1 MDEQNQINN
10 YDARVVQTVRN
21 LKKVPSRYS
30 DSDSSAST
38 NNQNVVNSS
47 EKSEE
52 EKYFFIC
59 NIQRFKE
66 SKIRGQCKRAN
77 KQHFEIRFSC

>member
-1 MDEQNQINN
+1 MGDQNQNMN

-21 LKKVPSRYS
+21 LKKAPSRHS

-38 NNQNVVNSS
+38 NNQNINSS

-52 EKYFFIC
+52 DKY
-59 NIQRFKE
+59 
-66 SKIRGQCKRAN
+66 
-77 KQHFEIRFSC
+77 

>member
-1 MDEQNQINN
+1 MDEQNQNSK

-38 NNQNVVNSS
+38 NNQNVNSS

-52 EKYFFIC
+52 EK
-59 NIQRFKE
+59 
-66 SKIRGQCKRAN
+66 
-77 KQHFEIRFSC
+77 

>member
-1 MDEQNQINN
+1 MGDQNQNMK

-21 LKKVPSRYS
+21 LKKVPSRHS

-38 NNQNVVNSS
+38 NNQNLNSI

-52 EKYFFIC
+52 DKYI
-59 NIQRFKE
+59 ILK
-66 SKIRGQCKRAN
+66 KIK
-77 KQHFEIRFSC
+77 F

>member
-1 MDEQNQINN
+1 MDEQNQDKN

-38 NNQNVVNSS
+38 NNQNINSS

-52 EKYFFIC
+52 EKYFFII
-59 NIQRFKE
+59 NIKRFKK
-66 SKIRGQCKRAN
+66 SKIR
-77 KQHFEIRFSC
+77 